1 MKSKRGE
8 NRNHL
13 KLKGSVVEEVLME
26 AQEKWKNKKK
36 MQVCLEKEKN
46 TLRIIIT
53 VEGVHNNTKLN
64 NQQQLAFIED
74 LTYVVYQ
81 SKCLS

>member
-36 MQVCLEKEKN
+36 C
-46 TLRIIIT
+46 R
-53 VEGVHNNTKLN
+53 
-64 NQQQLAFIED
+64 
-74 LTYVVYQ
+74 YVW
-81 SKCLS
+81 KRRKIH